1 MRTSLSRHV
10 LPFAVFATLGASVTA
25 AAQDTDGPSARC
37 RHVRAQAESQAYLLF
52 SPRVTVEAG
61 HVPAGGAAGSSGM
74 VIGSGSASGAYQA
87 RAGLAWSPL
96 DFAHGFMALDAS
108 DIECEELAALSRARH
123 VIELGG
129 EIGELPARRAEREA
143 LATARTRWE
152 QVVARTETRV
162 GEGLASA
169 TQLTMVHAEA
179 ERLERRVHQLDAEI
193 ARLVSAGHDEVDPT
207 SLASDL
213 EVYERRALDLERQQS
228 SIRRLGPWNVTL
240 VGSVVPL
247 DQGMGAWNVDW
258 FGWVSVSYNLGGIAQ
273 QFAEDR
279 TVEARAA
286 ELGADAGELRHAFE
300 RFESVI
306 DDSVAAT
313 TDELTHVQH
322 LIDIQLHQRDLL
334 GQLET
339 SEVENLRAM
348 IDLQVIALEAERA
361 HLSRL
366 LEVRAALRS
375 SSSSPRGADDAA
387 RR

>member
-1 MRTSLSRHV
+1 MGGTSS
-10 LPFAVFATLGASVTA
+10 
-25 AAQDTDGPSARC
+25 
-37 RHVRAQAESQAYLLF
+37 
-52 SPRVTVEAG
+52 
-61 HVPAGGAAGSSGM
+61 
-74 VIGSGSASGAYQA
+74 YQV

-96 DFAHGFMALDAS
+96 DFAHGFMTLDAS
-108 DIECEELAALSRARH
+108 DIECDELAALSRARRI
-123 VIELGG
+123 IELGG
-129 EIGELPARRAEREA
+129 EIGELPARRAERDA
-143 LATARTRWE
+143 LSAARSRWE
-152 QVVARTETRV
+152 EVVSRTQTRV
-162 GEGLASA
+162 GEGLAPT
-169 TQLTMVHAEA
+169 TQLTTVRAEA
-179 ERLERRVHQLDAEI
+179 ERLERRLDQLEAEI
-193 ARLVSAGHDEVDPT
+193 ARLVSAGHDEVDPA

-213 EVYERRALDLERQQS
+213 EIYERRALDLERQQS

-240 VGSVVPL
+240 LGSVVPV

-286 ELGADAGELRHAFE
+286 ELGADAVELRHAFD
-300 RFESVI
+300 RFARSI
-306 DDSVAAT
+306 DDSIAAT

-322 LIDIQLHQRDLL
+322 LIDIQLHQRELL